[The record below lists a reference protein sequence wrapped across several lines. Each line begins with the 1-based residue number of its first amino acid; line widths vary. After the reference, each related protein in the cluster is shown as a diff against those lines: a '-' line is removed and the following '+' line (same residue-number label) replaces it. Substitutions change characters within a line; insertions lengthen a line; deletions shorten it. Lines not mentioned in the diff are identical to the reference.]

1 MSPSTPNTSPPWHAS
16 DVQEVYK
23 HFETST
29 EGLTDETAQERLK
42 THGPNALPGGKKTG
56 PLKRFLKQF
65 QNVLIYILL
74 AAAGVTALLQE
85 WLDMAVILGVVGVN
99 AVIGFIQEGKA
110 ERALDAI
117 RGMLSPGATVLRN
130 GQKREIDAAD
140 VVPGDIVHLR
150 SGNKVPAD
158 LRITKS
164 RNGQVDEAILTGE
177 SNPVNKQD
185 DPVAENEA
193 LGDRQSMAYSG
204 TIVTHGQIEGVAV
217 ATGEDTE
224 IGKISA
230 MVSRVESLQTPLLR
244 RIETFGRYLALT
256 ILLLSGLMFAIG
268 TLGLDQPAAEL
279 FLPVI
284 SLAVAAIPEGLPAI
298 MTITLALGVQRM
310 ARRNAIIRRLPAVE
324 TLGSVTVICA
334 DKTGTLTRNEMTVT
348 EIVTADARYSVS
360 GSGYEP
366 EGSFRR
372 EDKEISPREDHGL
385 MELARGGLL
394 ATEAGLQREDDRWM
408 IQGSPTEGSIV
419 VLARKAGLERDAE
432 QNERPRLEMLPFES
446 ERKYSAA
453 LHKERDGENCLYV
466 NGAPERILELCDS
479 ARSGNDRIP
488 LDRDHWL
495 QYEKELAESGL
506 RVLAIARKDVD
517 SESLDPDMI
526 EDLTLLG
533 LVGMLDPPREEA
545 IRAVEQCQHA
555 GITVKMIT
563 GDHVLTAGSI
573 AAAMGIGEGKKAIS
587 GKDLEYAEGEELK
600 RLVEKHDVFA
610 RSSPEHKL
618 KIMEALQ
625 GEHQVVAMT
634 GDGVNDA
641 PALKRADIGVAM
653 GIKGSEAA
661 KEASEMV
668 LADDNFATIERAVE
682 EGRTIYDNLIKTI
695 LFLLPTNGAQSLVVI
710 GSLLFFF
717 DSMVTTPVQ
726 ILWINMVTAVTLAM
740 SLAFEPPETEIMD
753 RPPRPPREPILSKLL
768 LWRIGLV
775 SLLIGGAAIAM
786 FQWFLETVPIETAR
800 TIAINTIVACQVF
813 YLFSCRFFDSPA
825 CTPRGFLGNRKILL
839 AIGILVLLQIPF
851 TYWTPAQT
859 LFGTASL
866 SAGHWG
872 WILLVGIAVFVLVE
886 LEKTIIAWWKRKQ
899 NEKTIGGRIL

>member
-1 MSPSTPNTSPPWHAS
+1 MAESKKDKTQKAWHAERI
-16 DVQEVYK
+16 DRVIDA
-23 HFETST
+23 FETST
-29 EGLTDETAQERLK
+29 EGLSRQDAEERLSRY
-42 THGPNALPGGKKTG
+42 GPNALPSQHQTG
-56 PLKRFLKQF
+56 ALKRFLKQF
-65 QNVLIYILL
+65 HNILIYILL

-85 WLDMAVILGVVGVN
+85 WLDMSVILGVVVVN

-117 RGMLSPGATVLRN
+117 RGMLSPGATVLRD
-130 GQKREIDAAD
+130 GKQREIDAGN
-140 VVPGDIVHLR
+140 VVPGDIVRLR

-158 LRITKS
+158 LRITKA
-164 RNGQVDEAILTGE
+164 RNAQVDEAILTGE
-177 SNPVNKQD
+177 SKPVNKQT
-185 DPVAENEA
+185 DPVARDEA

-204 TIVTHGQIEGVAV
+204 TIVSNGQIEGLAV
-217 ATGEDTE
+217 ATGADTE

-244 RIETFGRYLALT
+244 RIATFGRYLALT
-256 ILLLSGLMFAIG
+256 ILLLSGLIFAIG
-268 TLGLDQPAAEL
+268 FLGMDQPAGTL
-279 FLPVI
+279 FLSVI

-348 EIVTADARYSVS
+348 ELVTAGGRYAVS
-360 GSGYEP
+360 GKGYEP
-366 EGSFRR
+366 EGTFSK
-372 EDKEISPREDHGL
+372 EDQTIAPDDDDEL
-385 MELARGGLL
+385 MSLVRSGLL
-394 ATEAGLQREDDRWM
+394 ATEAELHREDDRWM
-408 IQGSPTEGSIV
+408 IQGSPTEGSMV

-432 QNERPRLEMLPFES
+432 QKERPRIEMLPFES

-453 LHKERDGENCLYV
+453 LHKERDGKHCIHV
-466 NGAPERILELCDS
+466 NGAPERILELCGS
-479 ARSGNDRIP
+479 ARSGSDAIP
-488 LDRDHWL
+488 LDREHWL
-495 QYEKELAESGL
+495 ELENKLAESGL

-517 SESLDPDMI
+517 SESLDQDMV

-545 IRAVEQCQHA
+545 VRAIKQCHRA
-555 GITVKMIT
+555 GIRVKMIT
-563 GDHVLTAGSI
+563 GDHILTARSI
-573 AAAMGIGEGKKAIS
+573 AASMGIGDGENAIP
-587 GKDLEYAEGEELK
+587 GKDLETLEGKELQQQ
-600 RLVEKHDVFA
+600 VDADDVFA

-618 KIMEALQ
+618 KIVQALQ
-625 GEHQVVAMT
+625 GDHQVVAMT

-641 PALKRADIGVAM
+641 PALKRADIGVSM

-668 LADDNFATIERAVE
+668 LTDDNFATIERAVE

-710 GSLLFFF
+710 GSLLFLF

-740 SLAFEPPETEIMD
+740 SLAFEPPETDIMS
-753 RPPRPPREPILSKLL
+753 RPPRPPREPILSPFL

-786 FQWFLETVPIETAR
+786 FQRFIGTEPIETAR
-800 TIAINTIVACQVF
+800 TLAINTIVTCQVF
-813 YLFSCRFFDSPA
+813 YLFSSRFFDAPA
-825 CTPRGFLGNRKILL
+825 YTWRGFTGSRNVLL
-839 AIGILVLLQIPF
+839 AIGILALLQIPF
-851 TYWTPAQT
+851 TYWGPAQI
-859 LFGTASL
+859 LFGTAAL
-866 SAGHWG
+866 SAAHWG
-872 WILLVGIAVFVLVE
+872 WILAVGIAVFVLVE
-886 LEKTIIAWWKRKQ
+886 LEKHIITWWKRKRSS
-899 NEKTIGGRIL
+899 K

>member
-1 MSPSTPNTSPPWHAS
+1 MTESKSTRDNKAWHSESIDDVEAAFDTS
-16 DVQEVYK
+16 K
-23 HFETST
+23 T
-29 EGLTDETAQERLK
+29 GLSRQDAEERLS
-42 THGPNALPGGKKTG
+42 TYGPNKLPSQHQTG
-56 PLKRFLKQF
+56 ALKRLLKQF

-74 AAAGVTALLQE
+74 VAAGATALLQE
-85 WLDMAVILGVVGVN
+85 WLDMAVILGVVVVN

-117 RGMLSPGATVLRN
+117 RNMLSPSATVLRN
-130 GQKREIDAAD
+130 GKKQEIDATD

-158 LRITKS
+158 LRVTKS
-164 RNGQVDEAILTGE
+164 HNAQVDEAILTGE
-177 SNPVNKQD
+177 SNPANKQT
-185 DPVAENEA
+185 DPVAEDEA
-193 LGDRQSMAYSG
+193 LGDRQSMVYSG
-204 TIVTHGQIEGVAV
+204 TIVTRGQIEGIAV
-217 ATGEDTE
+217 TTGKDTE

-268 TLGLDQPAAEL
+268 TLVLDQPAAKL
-279 FLPVI
+279 FLSVI

-310 ARRNAIIRRLPAVE
+310 ARRHAIIRRLPAVE

-360 GSGYEP
+360 GDGYEP
-366 EGSFRR
+366 EGTFRKA
-372 EDKEISPREDHGL
+372 DQEISPEDDDGL

-394 ATEAGLQREDDRWM
+394 ATEAGLTQEDDRWM
-408 IQGSPTEGSIV
+408 IQGSPTEGSMV
-419 VLARKAGLERDAE
+419 VLARKAGLEREAE
-432 QNERPRLEMLPFES
+432 QKQRPRLEMLPFES
-446 ERKYSAA
+446 ERKYAAA
-453 LHKERDGENCLYV
+453 LHKQGEKKHVIYV
-466 NGAPERILELCDS
+466 NGAPERIVELCSS
-479 ARSGNDRIP
+479 ARSGNESTS
-488 LDRDHWL
+488 LDKDHWL
-495 QYEKELAESGL
+495 QHEKKLAEKGL
-506 RVLAIARKDVD
+506 RVLAIARKDAD
-517 SESLDPDMI
+517 SESLHPDMI

-545 IRAVEQCQHA
+545 IHAVKQCHRA
-555 GITVKMIT
+555 GIRVKMIT
-563 GDHVLTAGSI
+563 GDHVLTARSI
-573 AAAMGIGEGKKAIS
+573 AAAMGIGDGENAIP
-587 GKDLEYAEGEELK
+587 GKDLEDVEGEALQ
-600 RLVEKHDVFA
+600 RLVEEDDVFA

-618 KIMEALQ
+618 KIVDALQ

-668 LADDNFATIERAVE
+668 LTDDNFATIERAVE

-710 GSLLFFF
+710 GSLLFLF

-740 SLAFEPPETEIMD
+740 SLAFEPAETDIMD
-753 RPPRPPREPILSKLL
+753 RPPRAPREPILSKFL

-775 SLLIGGAAIAM
+775 SALIGGSAIYM
-786 FQWFLETVPIETAR
+786 FQRHIDAVTIETAR
-800 TIAINTIVACQVF
+800 TLAINTIVVCQIF
-813 YLFSCRFFDSPA
+813 YLFSSRFFDSPS
-825 CTPRGFLGNRKILL
+825 CTLQGIFGNRKVLL
-839 AIGILVLLQIPF
+839 AIGILALLQIPF
-851 TYWTPAQT
+851 TYWSPAQK

-866 SAGHWG
+866 NAAHWG
-872 WILLVGIAVFVLVE
+872 WILLAGITVFALVE
-886 LEKTIIAWWKRKQ
+886 LEKYIIGRWKQQR
-899 NEKTIGGRIL
+899 RMS